1 MFAKVLVVLA
11 LVGCTQAF
19 RLTPKV
25 KKAPA
30 DVPKALVGGKAKM
43 QTKTTMMLG
52 PFDSAAD
59 ACDYCHGSYTKTGVV
74 ATCVCMAYEGDG
86 SAADKPAGWTMF
98 CSATIQGANYVKS
111 MGDSACRCKQNDQ
124 AALGK
129 TTCSPF

>member
-1 MFAKVLVVLA
+1 MAFLLKALVALA
-11 LVGCTQAF
+11 LVASTESLLLA
-19 RLTPKV
+19 PKV
-25 KKAPA
+25 KKA
-30 DVPKALVGGKAKM
+30 LVGKAKVE
-43 QTKTTMMLG
+43 TKTVMMLG

-59 ACDYCHGSYTKTGVV
+59 ACDYCHSSYTKTGVV
-74 ATCVCMAYEGDG
+74 STCVCMAYEGDG